1 MHSQLN
7 HACTPNV
14 RISHVPGRS
23 GVRPATRITAMA
35 ARDVAK
41 DEELLIS
48 YVDPGQGVEERQKT
62 LWRDYCFGPC
72 DCAKCKQEASAPRPQ
87 EFSLD
92 DLLDARA
99 TPA

>member
-1 MHSQLN
+1 
-7 HACTPNV
+7 
-14 RISHVPGRS
+14 
-23 GVRPATRITAMA
+23 MA

-72 DCAKCKQEASAPRPQ
+72 ACAKCKQEASAPRPQ